1 MKTPEQQFGETS
13 ETAAVKFLKKQGYQI
28 LTRNYRTK
36 AGEVDII
43 AKDGDTIVFVE
54 VKARRTSGYN
64 PKEAVTKTKQRRIS
78 IAALYYLKANR
89 LLNAKARFDVV
100 AFGVKNAPGG
110 IELVKNAFELAF
122 G

>member
-1 MKTPEQQFGETS
+1 MKTPGQQFGETS
-13 ETAAVKFLKKQGYQI
+13 ETAAVRFLKKQGYQI

-54 VKARRTSGYN
+54 VKARRTAGYN